1 MSAQKKTTKKTTKK
15 DKKVYFFLH
24 VVTFGNNVTGVQTI
38 KEDTLSAIKK
48 KWVNYSPYDTTPIM
62 AGIEPVRPKPKLT
75 KTEREVHRMFYNLF
89 PVADSKPKRKRTVK
103 K

>member
-1 MSAQKKTTKKTTKK
+1 MSTQKKTTKKATKK
-15 DKKVYFFLH
+15 DKKVYFFLN
-24 VVTFGNNVTGVQTI
+24 VLTLGNNVTGVQTI

-62 AGIEPVRPKPKLT
+62 TGIEPVRPKPKLT
-75 KTEREVHRMFYNLF
+75 KTERIMRRMFDDIF
-89 PVADSKPKRKRTVK
+89 PVAGGKTKRKRTVK

>member
-1 MSAQKKTTKKTTKK
+1 MPTQKKTTKKATKK

-24 VVTFGNNVTGVQTI
+24 VSTLGNNVTGVQTI

-62 AGIEPVRPKPKLT
+62 TGIEPVRPKRKLT
-75 KTEREVHRMFYNLF
+75 KTERMFRYMVTDMF
-89 PVADSKPKRKRTVK
+89 PVADDKTKRKRTVK

>member
-1 MSAQKKTTKKTTKK
+1 MPTQKKATKKATKK

-24 VVTFGNNVTGVQTI
+24 VLTFGNNVTGVQTI

-62 AGIEPVRPKPKLT
+62 TGIEPERPKPKLT
-75 KTEREVHRMFYNLF
+75 QAERMFRYIATGRF
-89 PVADSKPKRKRTVK
+89 PVATSKPKRKRTVK